1 MASTGQAY
9 NGDICVILYQQLLLN
24 LTYFLTESTIDTLG
38 HVNVISGCP
47 PRPVRSL
54 LSLDGDGLGW
64 THGLAQLA
72 GNTSFLTRGIPEDYQ
87 STDSSIDKT

>member
-9 NGDICVILYQQLLLN
+9 NGDICVILNQLVLN

-54 LSLDGDGLGW
+54 LSLDGDGLGG

-72 GNTSFLTRGIPEDYQ
+72 GDTSLLTRRIPGD
-87 STDSSIDKT
+87 